1 MQVRNVKRIDKQTA
15 LTFSSEKSSI
25 KERRLL
31 CHQKEE
37 EGKAGDI
44 QPRLRQPLIE
54 LITTKGP
61 SAPRDSSSSSGM
73 LEVGADGKVCRQLDA
88 YKGKAVNTK

>member
-54 LITTKGP
+54 SIDIKIYFY
-61 SAPRDSSSSSGM
+61 
-73 LEVGADGKVCRQLDA
+73 LEIGSIDIKK
-88 YKGKAVNTK
+88 Y